1 MENLYLH
8 ITDECDHNCVYCY
21 NNGRRKNPKVMSIET
36 VNKALTVFPYD
47 QVTITGGEPT
57 LSYLFDDVLKLIPNK
72 YPDMKIRVDTNG
84 YDVNKI
90 IRNQNHISEVRVSLD
105 GDLAMYHDMIRGK
118 PGSFAKCVDSI
129 KRLIGNGMKCEVTST
144 INRYNYG
151 NAEDLIG
158 FCEKLGVGKINFH
171 MVTVY
176 GYINDDKRLGISA
189 EQWLKLVSLFNTMG
203 KGIDVVYPVGYGAS
217 NPYFKCCIQNLDR
230 ISVFPGGEIY
240 PCALYFGETSN
251 LNINDVKSI
260 EEVDFGEMV
269 CSGECMRLRSLSE
282 QKIGKEYFTECI
294 YTKKLI

>member
-1 MENLYLH
+1 MKNLYLH

-57 LSYLFDDVLKLIPNK
+57 LSYLFDDTLKLISIE
-72 YPDMKIRVDTNG
+72 YPDMKIRVDSNG

-90 IRNQNHISEVRVSLD
+90 IKNKKHISEVRVSLD
-105 GDLAMYHDMIRGK
+105 GDLAMYHDRIRGK
-118 PGSFAKCVDSI
+118 PGSFAKCVNSI
-129 KRLIGNGMKCEVTST
+129 TRLIDNGIKCEVTST

-151 NAEDLIG
+151 NVEDLIG

-171 MVTVY
+171 IVTVY
-176 GYINDDKRLGISA
+176 GYINDDRELGISA
-189 EQWLKLVSLFNTMG
+189 EQWLKLVSLFNNLD
-203 KGIDVVYPVGYGAS
+203 KNIDIVYPVGFAPV
-217 NPYFKCCIQNLDR
+217 NTDFKCCIQNLDR
-230 ISVFPGGEIY
+230 ISVFSGGEIY
-240 PCALYFGETSN
+240 PCALYFGETSK
-251 LNINDVKSI
+251 LNIDDINSIND
-260 EEVDFGEMV
+260 VDFGEMV
-269 CSGECMRLRSLSE
+269 CYGECTRLRSLSE